1 MISTAK
7 YEPSRLDYI
16 DSLRGISAMLVVLS
30 HAFAA
35 ATHNSLNINLGQL
48 GVFVFFMI
56 SGFVIPFSLKR
67 SESPYRRF
75 LLSRFFRLY
84 PAYWFSI
91 ALACG
96 IWFIT
101 GEHQPSLKNLAANAT
116 MLQMAIGAPNLIGVY
131 WTLFIELIFY
141 ASCIVL
147 FSLGILDKPKRMIAV
162 FFVLCAASFA
172 IALVRYFTHMKL
184 PVAIPL
190 ALSLMYFGCVWR
202 SAIVEKDLEASFFM
216 RSMLGCL
223 TITALASCYLSY
235 SWDTSLKE
243 GWISSAIGYVIS
255 LIAFVIF
262 TTRVKITL
270 ALPVFL
276 GAISYSLYL
285 VHHPIIE
292 LFQFMSKYMFSDIVW
307 PMMLVAIAAAV
318 VLSTVVYR
326 LIEMPSV
333 MAGKRMQAGTV
344 KVLA

>member
-1 MISTAK
+1 MSTPTQQA
-7 YEPSRLDYI
+7 SRLDYI
-16 DSLRGISAMLVVLS
+16 DSLRGISAMLVVFS
-30 HAFAA
+30 HAFVS
-35 ATHNSLNINLGQL
+35 ATHNSLNINLGQV

-56 SGFVIPFSLKR
+56 SGFVIPFSLKQG
-67 SESPYRRF
+67 ESPYKRF

-91 ALACG
+91 VLACG
-96 IWFIT
+96 IWFLT

-141 ASCIVL
+141 ASCVIL

-162 FFVLCAASFA
+162 FFALCAASLA
-172 IALVRYFTHMKL
+172 VSLARYTMHAKL

-190 ALSLMYFGCVWR
+190 ALCLMYFGCVWR
-202 SAIVEKDLEASFFM
+202 SAVVERDIAAISFL
-216 RSMLGCL
+216 RPMLACL
-223 TITALASCYLSY
+223 AITAVASCYLSY

-243 GWISSAIGYVIS
+243 GWLSSSIGYVIS
-255 LIAFVIF
+255 LCAFILF
-262 TTRVKITL
+262 TTKIKIRF
-270 ALPVFL
+270 AIPVFL

-292 LFQFMSKYMFSDIVW
+292 LFQHMSKSMFAAVVW
-307 PMMLVAIAAAV
+307 PMMLAAIAAAV
-318 VLSTVVYR
+318 MLSIVVYR

-333 MAGKRMQAGTV
+333 RAGKRVQAGAI
-344 KVLA
+344 LAPT